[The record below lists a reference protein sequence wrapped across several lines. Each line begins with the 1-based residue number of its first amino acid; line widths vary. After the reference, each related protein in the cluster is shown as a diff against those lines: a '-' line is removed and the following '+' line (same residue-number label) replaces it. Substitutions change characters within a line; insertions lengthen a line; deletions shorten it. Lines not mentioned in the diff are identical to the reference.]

1 MKKSVYY
8 LLLITFA
15 PLSAFAQLKVN
26 NLGKLQLGEA
36 CNSTENEPPTAAVTI
51 GDNPNYV
58 WSDFGIYN
66 IGLLNCKIPKTNQE
80 SIGLYSEVYPASS
93 VNSQTSPFSIAIWGV
108 SCGSSTTNYGVIGGL
123 NGSNGAGIYGSTGA
137 GPGSQLYGSYAGYFS
152 GATYVNGNLTA
163 TAIYNLSDMRLKHN
177 VTLLSETSRTT
188 GYAIDNLQ
196 KLNIIS
202 YNLGSPVKE
211 ENHFSQS
218 NHFKDGSGLSEVELS
233 RRHYGV
239 SAQELQEI
247 YPDLVLE
254 GQDGYLTVNYVELV
268 PILIRSIQEL
278 KQELDEIKSQSSN
291 RMTRSESGH
300 EQVMPITS
308 TSANILYQNTP
319 NPFKEQTIIR
329 FKLTSDVQNASI
341 CFFDMNGRLLK
352 KTPVSSGM
360 ESVSIG
366 GYELG
371 EGMFLYSLIIDG
383 QEIDTKKMVITK

>member
-1 MKKSVYY
+1 MKKSTYI
-8 LLLITFA
+8 LLLIAFA
-15 PLSAFAQLKVN
+15 PLTALAQLKVN
-26 NLGKLQLGEA
+26 NLGKLQIDQA
-36 CNSTENEPPTAAVTI
+36 CNASESEPPTATVTI
-51 GDNPNYV
+51 GDNANYV

-66 IGLLNCKIPKTNQE
+66 IGLLNCKVPKTNQE
-80 SIGLYSEVYPASS
+80 SIGLYSEVWPATGGSRTQPYS
-93 VNSQTSPFSIAIWGV
+93 TAIWGV
-108 SCGSSTTNYGVIGGL
+108 SCGSSTTNYGILGGV
-123 NGSNGAGIYGSTGA
+123 NGSNGAGIYGTIGS

-163 TAIYNLSDMRLKHN
+163 TAIYNLSDIRLKHN
-177 VTLLSETSRTT
+177 ITLLSESAGTK
-188 GYAIDNLQ
+188 GNAIDNLQ
-196 KLNIIS
+196 KLNVIS
-202 YNLGSPVKE
+202 YNLENPAKE
-211 ENHFSQS
+211 EKQFSQS
-218 NHFKDGSGLSEVELS
+218 NRFKDSDGPSEVELN

-278 KQELDEIKSQSSN
+278 KQELDEMKGQSN
-291 RMTRSESGH
+291 ARMTRSESGH
-300 EQVMPITS
+300 EQEMPFAS
-308 TSANILYQNTP
+308 TSGNILYQNTP

-329 FKLTSDVQNASI
+329 FKLASDVQDASI

-352 KTPVSSGM
+352 KLPISSGM

-371 EGMFLYSLIIDG
+371 EGMFLYSLIING

>member
-1 MKKSVYY
+1 MKKTVYY
-8 LLLITFA
+8 LLLITLA
-15 PLSAFAQLKVN
+15 PLPAFAQLKVN

-36 CNSTENEPPTAAVTI
+36 CNSTENEPPAAAVTI
-51 GDNPNYV
+51 GDNSNYV

-93 VNSQTSPFSIAIWGV
+93 VNGQTSPFSTAIWGV

-177 VTLLSETSRTT
+177 VTLLSETSGSK

-202 YNLGSPVKE
+202 YNLESPVKE
-211 ENHFSQS
+211 EDHFSQS
-218 NHFKDGSGLSEVELS
+218 NHFNDSGCSNEVELN
-233 RRHYGV
+233 RRHYGI

-254 GQDGYLTVNYVELV
+254 GQDGYLAVNYVELV

-278 KQELDEIKSQSSN
+278 KQELDEMRNQSN
-291 RMTRSESGH
+291 ARITRSESSN
-300 EQVMPITS
+300 EQEMPVTS
-308 TSANILYQNTP
+308 TNANILYQNSP

-329 FKLTSDVQNASI
+329 FKLASDIQDASI
-341 CFFDMNGRLLK
+341 CFFDMNGKLLMK
-352 KTPVSSGM
+352 KPLSSGM
-360 ESVSIG
+360 DSVSIG

-383 QEIDTKKMVITK
+383 QEIDTKRLIISK

>member
-1 MKKSVYY
+1 MKKSVYI
-8 LLLITFA
+8 LLLIVLT
-15 PLSAFAQLKVN
+15 PLTALAQLKVN
-26 NLGKLQLGEA
+26 NLGKLQIAQAYNPAE
-36 CNSTENEPPTAAVTI
+36 SEPPVATVTI

-66 IGLLNCKIPKTNQE
+66 IGLLNCKVPKTIQE
-80 SIGLYSEVYPASS
+80 SIGLYSEVWPA
-93 VNSQTSPFSIAIWGV
+93 TSGGTTLPFSAAIWGV
-108 SCGSSTTNYGVIGGL
+108 SCGSSTTNYGVIGGV

-137 GPGSQLYGSYAGYFS
+137 GPGAQLYGSYAGYFS

-163 TAIYNLSDMRLKHN
+163 TAIYNLSDIRLKHN
-177 VTLLSETSRTT
+177 VTLLSEAT
-188 GYAIDNLQ
+188 GTKGNTIDHLQ
-196 KLNIIS
+196 KLNVIE
-202 YNLGSPVKE
+202 YNLEKPLKDE
-211 ENHFSQS
+211 KRFTLS
-218 NHFKDGSGLSEVELS
+218 NHFKDSDGPNEVELN

-254 GQDGYLTVNYVELV
+254 GQDGYLAVNYVELV

-278 KQELDEIKSQSSN
+278 KQELDEMKGQAN
-291 RMTRSESGH
+291 ARMSRSESGY
-300 EQVMPITS
+300 EQEMPVTS
-308 TSANILYQNTP
+308 TNANILYQNTP

-329 FKLTSDVQNASI
+329 FKLASDVQNASI
-341 CFFDMNGRLLK
+341 CFFDMNGRMLK
-352 KTPVSSGM
+352 KIPVSSGM

-371 EGMFLYSLIIDG
+371 EGMFLYSLIVNG